1 MKPTSATANGRSRAT
16 AQAITTAATATATAI
31 TTAATA
37 PTTTRVVS
45 GTRRSRAARAAS
57 LVVSLIVLRRFRH
70 RGFGRGAGRGFP
82 TSRIVCLTEETVETP
97 YLLGQQDRIVGIS
110 GYFVRRRPRG
120 AASKSISPLD
130 TLFLLRRET
139 ESNRLRYPFA
149 LHPGPF
155 GLLSPA
161 LPENS
166 RPYPSP

>member
-16 AQAITTAATATATAI
+16 ARAITTAATVTATAI

-57 LVVSLIVLRRFRH
+57 LVVSLILLRRFRH

-110 GYFVRRRPRG
+110 GYFLRGHGTQVAGDSPFLDIPRTREPDPSDP
-120 AASKSISPLD
+120 AADRI
-130 TLFLLRRET
+130 
-139 ESNRLRYPFA
+139 
-149 LHPGPF
+149 G
-155 GLLSPA
+155 
-161 LPENS
+161 
-166 RPYPSP
+166 